1 VKHLEIKNTA
11 KKYIARMPEPQKAAV
26 IQAIEGLKAEPPE
39 GDIVPL
45 EGQKNR
51 QEKWRLRVGGHR
63 VLFKIQGDTVFVTH
77 VVPRGQAYTK
87 KTIGGKK

>member
-1 VKHLEIKNTA
+1 MKHLEIKSTA
-11 KKYIARMPEPQKAAV
+11 KKYIARMPQPQKTAV

-39 GDIVPL
+39 GDIEPI
-45 EGQKNR
+45 EGQKKKR
-51 QEKWRLRVGGHR
+51 EKWRLRIGGHR
-63 VLFKIQGDTVFVTH
+63 VLFKIQGDTIFVTH